1 MKKWTKIG
9 AKERVTRFALIGLSV
24 GALTALTASDP
35 FVDASRSIVSAQNN
49 PLIAHANTVDV
60 PPDIDY
66 LKRRAQTFNGSVG
79 AQLKLGE
86 IFSGQIDT
94 IVNTNTRR
102 RESPYADELFD
113 DPQRNRIEAFYWYSL
128 AAAQLDHADM
138 LREASG
144 GKIESLSKADRDN
157 ARKANRRMNTMRSGS
172 RTKGI
177 RGPSLWTAQ
186 SMFVD
191 TYRTGCAPAFF
202 ILGEFYKNGRFVDKS
217 AYDAYVW
224 MHAAEKRGFPT
235 ANLIAEEY
243 RGRIMVNQQFLA
255 SSEANTLIASCGGG
269 SGGSWM
275 AGGGAG
281 NGSGSIS
288 SPGWGSDFQTSRK
301 NYTEGSNRTEGP
313 GNVDS
318 HHSSQSAFDM
328 GNGHLAAGDIAKAK
342 IFYEVAISKE
352 PYSTAAIAASRQLQA
367 LTLSCSMRDDRV
379 VRMSGSNNRD
389 RVHDIGWDRL
399 QLALKALGYYTKY
412 VDSQPGQETRRAIRS
427 FQREE
432 LNVDETGYLTTDQR
446 VELICLAAQDV
457 RDADSQ
463 IQLGIMYARG
473 IGLNCNTAAAH
484 AWFQRAADQGHPTAL
499 YNLGL
504 MYLEGF
510 YDRQAPGKS
519 PYSKKQ
525 IGNNPYTGKAS
536 LVTPRRVIDPQ
547 MARFFFKEAQ
557 EKGHVGGGGSKS
569 AAQMIA
575 KIDRQGA
582 GALAKL
588 PGVIGCIDY
597 EIEEDLLD
605 LQREVLSLHVDVS
618 DLVYAWENEGQ
629 TCRDIGA
636 VEVARDRFSQLQKRG
651 KDRWD
656 SVEKYEPR
664 YVRDMGQSDSAALQE
679 GDLSTQNAGASQAA
693 EEGRRLPISDTRK
706 VLGDIGAGLDK
717 LKACKMNDGRS

>member
-1 MKKWTKIG
+1 MKKWTKKRG
-9 AKERVTRFALIGLSV
+9 GTRATRFALVGLGV
-24 GALTALTASDP
+24 GVLTALTASNP
-35 FVDASRSIVSAQNN
+35 FVEASVSVFGE
-49 PLIAHANTVDV
+49 PSSPFIAHANTVEV

-66 LKRRAQTFNGSVG
+66 LKLRAQAFNGSVG
-79 AQLKLGE
+79 AQFKLG
-86 IFSGQIDT
+86 QIYSDQVGT
-94 IVNTNTRR
+94 ITNPNTRR
-102 RESPYADELFD
+102 KESPYADELFD
-113 DPQRNRIEAFYWYSL
+113 DAQRNRIEAFYWYSL

-144 GKIESLSKADRDN
+144 GKVESLSKDDEQN
-157 ARKANRRMNTMRSGS
+157 ARRAKRRMEAMRAGS
-172 RTKGI
+172 RTRGI

-202 ILGEFYKNGRFVDKS
+202 VLGKLYRTGQFVDKS
-217 AYDAYVW
+217 SYDAYVW
-224 MHAAEKRGFPT
+224 MHAAEKQGFPT
-235 ANLIAEEY
+235 ANNIAEEY

-255 SSEANTLIASCGGG
+255 SSEANTLIASCASGGG
-269 SGGSWM
+269 SGGGWFP
-275 AGGGAG
+275 GGGNG
-281 NGSGSIS
+281 GGSGRVG

-301 NYTEGSNRTEGP
+301 SYTDGSGRANGP
-313 GNVDS
+313 PNVDS
-318 HHSSQSAFDM
+318 HHSSRSAFDM

-342 IFYEVAISKE
+342 IFYEIAISVE
-352 PYSTAAIAASRQLQA
+352 PYSTAAIAASRQLQS

-379 VRMSGSNNRD
+379 VRMGKTANRD

-427 FQREE
+427 FQRQE

-504 MYLEGF
+504 MYMEGF
-510 YDRQAPGKS
+510 YDRQASGESPDDGKNL
-519 PYSKKQ
+519 
-525 IGNNPYTGKAS
+525 GENRYTGTDSYA
-536 LVTPRRVIDPQ
+536 TPRRVIDPG

-557 EKGHVGGGGSKS
+557 EKGHPKAGAMLARIDRKGASTL
-569 AAQMIA
+569 A
-575 KIDRQGA
+575 KI
-582 GALAKL
+582 

-597 EIEEDLLD
+597 EN
-605 LQREVLSLHVDVS
+605 
-618 DLVYAWENEGQ
+618 EN
-629 TCRDIGA
+629 A
-636 VEVARDRFSQLQKRG
+636 LSQLDDDVKAHYAEVSAAETRSCAELKDLEGYNRTLATRG
-651 KDRWD
+651 KTPW
-656 SVEKYEPR
+656 SNLVKYDEH
-664 YVRDMGQSDSAALQE
+664 MGQSNVAVSPPRTNEKRRSSIDETKKMLADAMDAIQVEISK
-679 GDLSTQNAGASQAA
+679 SCKSQ
-693 EEGRRLPISDTRK
+693 SK
-706 VLGDIGAGLDK
+706 
-717 LKACKMNDGRS
+717 